1 MCLKTKPGFGKVG
14 SLFKKW
20 LMEVFLYI
28 LLPCGM
34 WDLSSQTRDQT
45 CVPRIGRQIL
55 NHQGNVLYILV

>member
-1 MCLKTKPGFGKVG
+1 
-14 SLFKKW
+14 
-20 LMEVFLYI
+20 MEVFLYI